1 MKLFCSNYWQNPLV
15 TATVHYFRYNSH
27 HHYHFHYHCKM
38 HLYCLK
44 ILLTIPLCNMIPCLL
59 YRHIFFFSLIP
70 SFLIFTPS
78 KRIQNWF
85 TTIRQTSNFTGKH
98 LCQSFFLIKL
108 QTWDLQLYQ
117 KQTPTQVF
125 SCKICEN
132 FKNTLFLQNTSGGCF
147 CLHFLI
153 YTIYLY
159 LCSLYTNISTWYQLD
174 KIDKIWGI

>member
-70 SFLIFTPS
+70 SFSFFTLS

-85 TTIRQTSNFTGKH
+85 TTIRQTSNFTGKR
-98 LCQSFFLIKL
+98 LCHSFFLIKL

-159 LCSLYTNISTWYQLD
+159 LCSLYTNISTW
-174 KIDKIWGI
+174 